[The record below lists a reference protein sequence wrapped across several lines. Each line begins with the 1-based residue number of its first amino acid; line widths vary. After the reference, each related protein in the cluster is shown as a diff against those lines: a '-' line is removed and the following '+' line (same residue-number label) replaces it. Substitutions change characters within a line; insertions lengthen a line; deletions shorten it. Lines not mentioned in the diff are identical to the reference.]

1 MRKVQSMLNSDNVQR
16 INRITCVQR
25 KDEKFC
31 YLEVLQQRVDVL
43 LAAVPVLAG
52 VHPVGAVGRAHVAG
66 VLLKQTRVQ
75 GDLGEQR
82 YQVVVAHL
90 KVKQIRL

>member
-1 MRKVQSMLNSDNVQR
+1 MLNSGNVQR
-16 INRITCVQR
+16 TNRITCVQR
-25 KDEKFC
+25 KDEKFS

-52 VHPVGAVGRAHVAG
+52 VHPVGGVGRAHVAG
-66 VLLKQTRVQ
+66 VLLKQARVQ